1 VEIERKFLVE
11 EPPDLDGAERMKIAQ
26 GYLSLARDGGAEVRL
41 RRADGSF
48 FLTVKGGEGLSR
60 VEEEVEMDRDRF
72 ESLWR
77 LTEGQRVMKTRH
89 VIPHGDRDIELDVYE
104 DELEGLLT
112 AEVEFPDEEAAEAFE
127 PPDWFGEDV
136 TGNTKYLNET
146 LATEGR
152 PA

>member
-11 EPPDLDGAERMKIAQ
+11 EPPQLDGTERVKIAQ

-41 RRADGSF
+41 RRADGRLV
-48 FLTVKGGEGLSR
+48 LTVKGGGGLSR
-60 VEEEVEMDRDRF
+60 VEEEVELDPDRF

-77 LTEGQRVMKTRH
+77 LTQGQRVVKTRH
-89 VIPHGDRDIELDVYE
+89 VIPHGERDIELDVYE

-112 AEVEFPDEEAAEAFE
+112 AEIEFPDEKAAEDFE
-127 PPDWFGEDV
+127 PPNWFGEEV

-146 LATEGR
+146 LATKGR
-152 PA
+152 PE